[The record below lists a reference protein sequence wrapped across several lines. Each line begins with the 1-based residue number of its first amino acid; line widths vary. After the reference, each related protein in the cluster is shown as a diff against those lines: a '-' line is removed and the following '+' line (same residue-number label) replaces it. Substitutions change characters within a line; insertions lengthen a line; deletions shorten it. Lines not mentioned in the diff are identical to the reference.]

1 MGRSSGLFRIL
12 LLLAL
17 QLLRRAFRADSRK
30 ELLLPLVVG
39 KTALGYEARNVS
51 AGAGLAAEVGLGRHL
66 DLHEV
71 EVVEESLGYAR
82 WAGQQERC
90 SQNQWVRRFLAETL
104 GKARIA
110 L

>member
-1 MGRSSGLFRIL
+1 MGRSSGLFRTL
-12 LLLAL
+12 LLRAL
-17 QLLRRAFRADSRK
+17 QLLRRAFRADASE

-39 KTALGYEARNVS
+39 KPALCDKASNVS
-51 AGAGLAAEVGLGRHL
+51 AGAGLAAEVSLRRHL